1 LRITGEAD
9 GARFPIH
16 FPCSTRRARAEEYI
30 LTQYHFAALVLIAIG
45 PLLALSRLIR
55 MPESLL
61 LFAMGLLS
69 AFIPGLPEPNID
81 LDLILT
87 LFLPPL
93 IYASTVRVSWHLLR
107 FTLLPGVVLGTIL
120 VLTTIGAV
128 ALAARTVFLP
138 GLSWTAA
145 LLIGI
150 VASIFDTR
158 LFHEAEG
165 RPRVPRAI
173 ADTLKAR
180 ELVGRIFIL
189 ATLSVVEEVLSSG
202 EVATSSVLASYGL
215 DIPAGALIGLAV
227 GHGAVWMRRRIDP
240 APVEIAIS
248 IATPYAAAL
257 SAEAA
262 GFSVVTAV
270 IVTALVVSAIRVDRH
285 SGATISSSEARVSA
299 VAFWDQANLMVSSA
313 LFLLAGRAVPQALA
327 ALEVWSIW
335 RLFLAAA
342 GLLALVLSIQVCFSY
357 TAAKLPPI
365 AGALQRWQGEGRS
378 QLAAAGVMAWSST
391 RSVIALLIA
400 LSVPAVIPT
409 GEPVQ
414 DRDLVLILAAF
425 IVIGSVVVQGLSL
438 RSLVEFAALSDP
450 GEADQEVEEARSAMR
465 KASEA
470 PGAEHASSHD
480 AARQVLVSLRERD
493 VIGDEVLVRMLRETD
508 LHARAAEE
516 NALPGTGPPQP

>member
-1 LRITGEAD
+1 
-9 GARFPIH
+9 
-16 FPCSTRRARAEEYI
+16 
-30 LTQYHFAALVLIAIG
+30 
-45 PLLALSRLIR
+45 

-61 LFAMGLLS
+61 LFGVGVLS
-69 AFIPGLPEPNID
+69 AFIPGLPEFNID
-81 LDLILT
+81 PDLILT

-107 FTLLPGVVLGTIL
+107 FTLVPGVVLGAVL
-120 VLTTIGAV
+120 ALTTIGAV
-128 ALAARTVFLP
+128 ALAARAVFLP
-138 GLSWTAA
+138 DLSWTAA

-189 ATLSVVEEVLSSG
+189 ATLSVVEEALTSG
-202 EVATSSVLASYGL
+202 EVAAGSILAGYGL
-215 DIPAGALIGLAV
+215 DIPAGALVGLAV
-227 GHGAVWMRRRIDP
+227 GQAAVWMRRRIDP
-240 APVEIAIS
+240 APMEIAIS

-262 GFSVVTAV
+262 GVSVITAV

-285 SGATISSSEARVSA
+285 SGATISSSEARVSS
-299 VAFWDQANLMVSSA
+299 VTFWDQVNLMVSSA
-313 LFLLAGRAVPQALA
+313 LFLLAGHAVPQALA
-327 ALEVWSIW
+327 SLEVWPIW
-335 RLFLAAA
+335 RIILAAA
-342 GLLALVLSIQVCFSY
+342 GLLAIVLAIQVCFSY
-357 TAAKLPPI
+357 AAAKLPPI
-365 AGALQRWQGEGRS
+365 AGALQRWQGEERS

-400 LSVPAVIPT
+400 LSVPAATPT

-425 IVIGSVVVQGLSL
+425 MVIGSVVVQGLSL
-438 RSLVEFAALSDP
+438 RPLVEFAALSDP

-470 PGAEHASSHD
+470 PGPEHASSHD

-516 NALPGTGPPQP
+516 NALPGAGPPQP

>member
-1 LRITGEAD
+1 VG
-9 GARFPIH
+9 
-16 FPCSTRRARAEEYI
+16 
-30 LTQYHFAALVLIAIG
+30 V
-45 PLLALSRLIR
+45 
-55 MPESLL
+55 
-61 LFAMGLLS
+61 LS
-69 AFIPGLPEPNID
+69 AFVPGLPEPNID
-81 LDLILT
+81 PDLILT

-107 FTLLPGVVLGTIL
+107 FTLVPGVVLGAIL
-120 VLTTIGAV
+120 ALTTIGAV
-128 ALAARTVFLP
+128 ALAARIVFLP
-138 GLSWTAA
+138 DLSWKAA

-180 ELVGRIFIL
+180 ELVGRIVIL
-189 ATLSVVEEVLSSG
+189 ATLSVAEEALNSG
-202 EVATSSVLASYGL
+202 EVTASSVFANYVL
-215 DIPAGALIGLAV
+215 DIPAGALVGLAV
-227 GHGAVWMRRRIDP
+227 GHAAVGIRRRIDP
-240 APVEIAIS
+240 APMEIAIS

-262 GFSVVTAV
+262 GVSVVTAV

-299 VAFWDQANLMVSSA
+299 VAFWDQTNLMVSSA

-327 ALEVWSIW
+327 SLEVWSIW
-335 RLFLAAA
+335 RILLAAA
-342 GLLALVLSIQVCFSY
+342 GLLAILLAIQVCFSY
-357 TAAKLPPI
+357 AAAKLPLI
-365 AGALQRWQGEGRS
+365 SGALQRWQGEERS
-378 QLAAAGVMAWSST
+378 RLAAAGVMAWSST

>member
-1 LRITGEAD
+1 
-9 GARFPIH
+9 
-16 FPCSTRRARAEEYI
+16 
-30 LTQYHFAALVLIAIG
+30 
-45 PLLALSRLIR
+45 

-61 LFAMGLLS
+61 LFGVGVLS
-69 AFIPGLPEPNID
+69 AFIPGLPESNID
-81 LDLILT
+81 PDLILT

-107 FTLLPGVVLGTIL
+107 FTLVPGVVLGAVL
-120 VLTTIGAV
+120 ALTTIGAV
-128 ALAARTVFLP
+128 ALTARAVFLP
-138 GLSWTAA
+138 DLSWTAA

-189 ATLSVVEEVLSSG
+189 ATLSVVEEALTSG
-202 EVATSSVLASYGL
+202 EVAAGSILAGYGL
-215 DIPAGALIGLAV
+215 DIPAGALVGLAV
-227 GHGAVWMRRRIDP
+227 GHAAVWMRRRIDP
-240 APVEIAIS
+240 APMEIAIS

-262 GFSVVTAV
+262 GVSVVTAV

-299 VAFWDQANLMVSSA
+299 VAFWDQVNLMVSST

-327 ALEVWSIW
+327 SLEVWPIW
-335 RLFLAAA
+335 RIILAAA
-342 GLLALVLSIQVCFSY
+342 GLLAIVLAIQVCFSY
-357 TAAKLPPI
+357 AAAKLPPI
-365 AGALQRWQGEGRS
+365 AGALQRWQGEERS

-400 LSVPAVIPT
+400 LSVPAATPT

-414 DRDLVLILAAF
+414 DRDLVLIMAAF
-425 IVIGSVVVQGLSL
+425 MVIGSVVVQGLSL
-438 RSLVEFAALSDP
+438 RSLVGFAALSDP

-470 PGAEHASSHD
+470 PGPEHASSHD

-516 NALPGTGPPQP
+516 NALPGAGPPQP

>member
-1 LRITGEAD
+1 
-9 GARFPIH
+9 
-16 FPCSTRRARAEEYI
+16 
-30 LTQYHFAALVLIAIG
+30 
-45 PLLALSRLIR
+45 
-55 MPESLL
+55 
-61 LFAMGLLS
+61 
-69 AFIPGLPEPNID
+69 
-81 LDLILT
+81 
-87 LFLPPL
+87 L
-93 IYASTVRVSWHLLR
+93 IYASTARVSWHLLR
-107 FTLLPGVVLGTIL
+107 FTLLPGLVLGTIL
-120 VLTTIGAV
+120 VLTTIAAV

-145 LLIGI
+145 LLIGV

-165 RPRVPRAI
+165 LPRVPRAI

-240 APVEIAIS
+240 APMEIAIS

-257 SAEAA
+257 IAEAA

-342 GLLALVLSIQVCFSY
+342 GLL
-357 TAAKLPPI
+357 
-365 AGALQRWQGEGRS
+365 RS
-378 QLAAAGVMAWSST
+378 CC
-391 RSVIALLIA
+391 RS
-400 LSVPAVIPT
+400 
-409 GEPVQ
+409 
-414 DRDLVLILAAF
+414 
-425 IVIGSVVVQGLSL
+425 
-438 RSLVEFAALSDP
+438 
-450 GEADQEVEEARSAMR
+450 RSASPSPQR
-465 KASEA
+465 SCRLSQALFSA
-470 PGAEHASSHD
+470 GRGRD
-480 AARQVLVSLRERD
+480 ARNS
-493 VIGDEVLVRMLRETD
+493 
-508 LHARAAEE
+508 
-516 NALPGTGPPQP
+516 PPLG